1 SNEKR
6 LSTMFSIAALLEII
20 LSCMGLFGMAFIII
34 RQRVKEIGVRKVL
47 GASVSGIAALVTK
60 EFIKPVVIAL
70 IIATPI
76 AWWAMQKWL
85 QDFSYRINVQW
96 WVFALAGLVAVL
108 IAILT
113 VSFHAVKASIAN
125 PVKSLR
131 TE

>member
-1 SNEKR
+1 
-6 LSTMFSIAALLEII
+6 
-20 LSCMGLFGMAFIII
+20 MAFIII

-60 EFIKPVVIAL
+60 EFIRPVVIAL
-70 IIATPI
+70 VIAAPL
-76 AWWAMQKWL
+76 AWWAMHQWL
-85 QDFSYRINVQW
+85 QEFTYRINIHW
-96 WVFALAGLVAVL
+96 WVFALAGIMAIL

-113 VSFHAVKASIAN
+113 VSFHAVKAAVAN

>member
-1 SNEKR
+1 
-6 LSTMFSIAALLEII
+6 MFSIASLVAIV

-60 EFIKPVVIAL
+60 EFIRPVVIAL
-70 IIATPI
+70 VIAAPL
-76 AWWAMQKWL
+76 AWWAMHQWL
-85 QDFSYRINVQW
+85 QEFTYRINIHW
-96 WVFALAGLVAVL
+96 WVFALAGIMAIL

-113 VSFHAVKASIAN
+113 VSFHAVKAAVAN

>member
-1 SNEKR
+1 
-6 LSTMFSIAALLEII
+6 MFSIASMVAII

-47 GASVSGIAALVTK
+47 GASVSGITTLITK
-60 EFIKPVVIAL
+60 EFIKPVLIAL
-70 IIATPI
+70 VIATPI
-76 AWWAMQKWL
+76 AWWAMSQWL
-85 QDFSYRINVQW
+85 QDFTYRISIQW
-96 WVFALAGLVAVL
+96 WVFIAAGVIAVL

-113 VSFHAVKASIAN
+113 VSFHAVKAAIAN